1 MKTTEFVGLQVFIS
15 EHTNPLTTQGI
26 HLCIKNRTRQEIL
39 SGVAKLPHAV
49 STSNTIKEK
58 LKGYIKGAMMR
69 ALDSSSSELML
80 FDVIC
85 ISARNRLGHVVPV
98 LPTNSHQTCI
108 VRSFIPT
115 HVPER
120 EPLAACSRQGLRMT
134 LPVKS
139 SRCLTSSKNS
149 NENVERY
156 NNAYRCD
163 DATARQ
169 AVQRPPAGAMNYIVK
184 KIPRCARS
192 SL

>member
-1 MKTTEFVGLQVFIS
+1 
-15 EHTNPLTTQGI
+15 
-26 HLCIKNRTRQEIL
+26 
-39 SGVAKLPHAV
+39 
-49 STSNTIKEK
+49 
-58 LKGYIKGAMMR
+58 MR

-139 SRCLTSSKNS
+139 SRCLTSLKNS
-149 NENVERY
+149 NEHVERY
-156 NNAYRCD
+156 NSAYRCD
-163 DATARQ
+163 DATARRDGKS
-169 AVQRPPAGAMNYIVK
+169 ATLPCPLLYPWRLRRRK
-184 KIPRCARS
+184 KEGKTDDHRRRLRSRRTARS
-192 SL
+192 PIVRARPVLR

>member
-1 MKTTEFVGLQVFIS
+1 
-15 EHTNPLTTQGI
+15 
-26 HLCIKNRTRQEIL
+26 
-39 SGVAKLPHAV
+39 
-49 STSNTIKEK
+49 
-58 LKGYIKGAMMR
+58 MR

-120 EPLAACSRQGLRMT
+120 EPLAACSRKGLRMT

-156 NNAYRCD
+156 NNAYRCVERYNNAYRCD
-163 DATARQ
+163 DATARRDGKSATLPPRLLTKAWDPAKRSPTKTTKKPRQ
-169 AVQRPPAGAMNYIVK
+169 AVGKRRP
-184 KIPRCARS
+184 ARI
-192 SL
+192 